1 MSRNGA
7 SLTPFAFSGMHI
19 IHPRIINYMP
29 QAEKFSIIDVYLAA
43 AQTQKIVA
51 YPHDDDIWL
60 DVGKLDAIE
69 EAERIMKKI
78 NSPII

>member
-1 MSRNGA
+1 MELQQS
-7 SLTPFAFSGMHI
+7 I
-19 IHPRIINYMP
+19 IITQEPYEVLDRLKELKKN
-29 QAEKFSIIDVYLAA
+29 EKFSIIDVYLAA

-78 NSPII
+78 NS